1 MPDEPDQPAPPEQP
15 AEEAAPDEIPAEGT
29 DETAPDE
36 EPEQTTA
43 AGASEKTGTAEASEP
58 DAVVEEQGEPARAEE
73 SAAGEPAVE
82 TAPAVVA
89 APVPAAYR
97 PPAPPLGTPLSPP
110 PRVAPVGAG
119 APADGGS
126 GETTFDVLYPAQSSR
141 LWAALFLLFGLKFL
155 VLIVHAVILAVLQ
168 IGAFFV
174 FVVAQVV
181 VLITG
186 RMPEGMHRYQT
197 RVIAQGNKVNAWL
210 YGLTD
215 ELPPFFLS
223 DDPYPVE
230 TSVGHPPASSR
241 LWALL
246 NIVWLKPLALL
257 PHLVILYVLAIAMMV
272 VVFIA
277 QIVILVTGNY
287 TRGMFDFVVGV
298 MRWQTRMN
306 AFLWGLRDEYPPFS
320 LS

>member
-1 MPDEPDQPAPPEQP
+1 
-15 AEEAAPDEIPAEGT
+15 
-29 DETAPDE
+29 
-36 EPEQTTA
+36 
-43 AGASEKTGTAEASEP
+43 
-58 DAVVEEQGEPARAEE
+58 
-73 SAAGEPAVE
+73 
-82 TAPAVVA
+82 
-89 APVPAAYR
+89 
-97 PPAPPLGTPLSPP
+97 
-110 PRVAPVGAG
+110 
-119 APADGGS
+119 
-126 GETTFDVLYPAQSSR
+126 
-141 LWAALFLLFGLKFL
+141 
-155 VLIVHAVILAVLQ
+155 
-168 IGAFFV
+168 
-174 FVVAQVV
+174 VVAQLV
-181 VLITG
+181 VLVTG
-186 RMPEGMHRYQT
+186 RMPEGMHRFQT
-197 RVIAQGNKVNAWL
+197 RVVAQGNKVNAWL

-230 TSVGHPPASSR
+230 TSVGHPPESSR

-306 AFLWGLRDEYPPFS
+306 AFLYGLRDEYPPFS